1 MIKKSISIIQIKGII
16 HYFAAFTQTFAM
28 LQIKSFTFNPFQENT
43 YLAYDDNGQAV
54 LIDPGCHS
62 TAERSELENFIQS
75 NGLKVQSL
83 LNTHCHI
90 DHVLGNA
97 WAKKRFGIQ
106 LWIHEKEVP
115 VLKSVEVYAPSY
127 GFNGFESSTA
137 DHFLVEGQ
145 EIIVGQEMLKVLFVP
160 GHAPGHVVFYHE
172 NSNQCIAGDTLFRGS
187 IGRTDLPGGNHDLL
201 LTKIKT
207 VLFSLPDQTIIY
219 SGHGPQT
226 TVGFEKI
233 HNPFVGERAVY

>member
-1 MIKKSISIIQIKGII
+1 M
-16 HYFAAFTQTFAM
+16 
-28 LQIKSFTFNPFQENT
+28 
-43 YLAYDDNGQAV
+43 
-54 LIDPGCHS
+54 
-62 TAERSELENFIQS
+62 
-75 NGLKVQSL
+75 
-83 LNTHCHI
+83 
-90 DHVLGNA
+90 
-97 WAKKRFGIQ
+97 
-106 LWIHEKEVP
+106 
-115 VLKSVEVYAPSY
+115 KSVEVYAPNY

-137 DHFLVEGQ
+137 DDFLIEGQ
-145 EIIVGQEMLKVLFVP
+145 EIKVGQETLKVLFVP

-207 VLFSLPDQTIIY
+207 VLFTLPDQTIIY

-226 TVGFEKI
+226 SVGFEKI